1 MRIRCSYALV
11 LGISACAAD
20 DGAGPADATSS
31 STSGDPT
38 TTAAPT
44 ATTDATTTAAT
55 TTTTADASSS
65 TDSTDATSAGSES
78 STGEHVREHLLLEA
92 DFEGADPWAG
102 FSNEQH
108 CCEHSVVQSD
118 EQARTGTHSFRAE
131 VRADD
136 PAVSSGW
143 RAEIVPDGVSD
154 TGLRW
159 YGFSLWFDTPQQDG
173 RWPGSYGGH
182 FVQWHPENSSGS
194 ASLSLWGSDG
204 VWDVATNPEGDGDAN
219 HNGSE
224 LAITANEWHDVVFR
238 VDWELGEVTFWLDG
252 EIYVDLQDVDYASG
266 PGQYMKFGMNRW
278 GNGPEGAP
286 EDTWV
291 IYYDDLRI
299 GDELAQYEDV
309 AP

>member
-1 MRIRCSYALV
+1 MRIHVACALAFV
-11 LGISACAAD
+11 LACAAD
-20 DGAGPADATSS
+20 DDAAPGDSGSSGTTAPTTSATSAG
-31 STSGDPT
+31 T
-38 TTAAPT
+38 
-44 ATTDATTTAAT
+44 TTDASTSSAAT
-55 TTTTADASSS
+55 TAVDSSSESSADASES
-65 TDSTDATSAGSES
+65 GSES
-78 STGEHVREHLLLEA
+78 STGDYVRQHLLLEA

-136 PAVSSGW
+136 PAVSAGW
-143 RAEIVPDGVSD
+143 RAEIVPDGISD

-159 YGFSLWFDTPQQDG
+159 YGWSIWFDTPAQDG
-173 RWPGSYGGH
+173 LWPGSYGGH
-182 FVQWHPENSSGS
+182 FVQWHPDNSGGS

-224 LAITANEWHDVVFR
+224 LPITAHEWHDVVFR

-278 GNGPEGAP
+278 GNGPDGAP
-286 EDTWV
+286 EDTWI